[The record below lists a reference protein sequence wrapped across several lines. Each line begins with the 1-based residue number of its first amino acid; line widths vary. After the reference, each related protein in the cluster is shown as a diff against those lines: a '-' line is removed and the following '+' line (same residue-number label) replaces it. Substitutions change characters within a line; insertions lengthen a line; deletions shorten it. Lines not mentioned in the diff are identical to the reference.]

1 MTQAR
6 FVFLPR
12 DHEVLVALARG
23 PLVAEQL
30 LRLSTTFSRPFR
42 DIRRT
47 RERLS
52 DLARAGLVCRWP
64 VASEAGSGRTWYT
77 LDNGAMPLLFGD
89 ERRRVRPRRPLSLAR
104 ARHTYHLSEFIVHT
118 LISTHQ
124 NGGLI
129 TGFSPEGSVR
139 LTIGEETVIPD
150 SSFILE
156 IGGRTLHYFIEMDE
170 ATERLKSDRSEENW
184 QRKIRLYEAFQDL
197 SKEKRFR
204 LLVATTGGPLRVK
217 NILDLAK
224 SQARNPE
231 RTLVLAATLPSFL
244 ESRNPLTDAVF
255 ADHKGQ
261 PASVVPASIVTALGQ
276 QVESKPSV
284 RHHHPEEAIAF
295 SSIPPLPQGLPLR

>member
-1 MTQAR
+1 MSVRPNATVGRMEQAR

-47 RERLS
+47 RERLA

-77 LDNGAMPLLFGD
+77 LDNAAMPLLFGD
-89 ERRRVRPRRPLSLAR
+89 ERRRIRPRRPLSIVR
-104 ARHTYHLSEFIVHT
+104 ARHTYHLSEFVVQT
-118 LISTHQ
+118 LIGTHRH
-124 NGGLI
+124 GGLM

-139 LTIGEETVIPD
+139 LTVGEETVIPD
-150 SSFILE
+150 SSFVLE
-156 IGGRTLHYFIEMDE
+156 IGDRAFHYFVEIDE
-170 ATERLKSDRSEENW
+170 ATERLKSERAEETLL
-184 QRKIRLYEAFQDL
+184 RKLRLYEAFQDL

-224 SQARNPE
+224 LQAKNPD
-231 RTLVLAATLPSFL
+231 RSLVLATTMPAYLQ
-244 ESRNPLTDAVF
+244 SRDPLTEAVF

-261 PASVVPASIVTALGQ
+261 PVSVLPASIVSAERQ
-276 QVESKPSV
+276 
-284 RHHHPEEAIAF
+284 R
-295 SSIPPLPQGLPLR
+295 

>member
-47 RERLS
+47 RERLA

-64 VASEAGSGRTWYT
+64 VASEAGTGRTWYT
-77 LDNGAMPLLFGD
+77 LDNGATPLLFGE

-104 ARHTYHLSEFIVHT
+104 ARHTYHLSEFVVQTVTCAHR
-118 LISTHQ
+118 L
-124 NGGLI
+124 GGLV

-139 LTIGEETVIPD
+139 LTTGEETVIPD

-156 IGGRTLHYFIEMDE
+156 IGGRAFHYFIEIDE

-204 LLVATTGGPLRVK
+204 VLVATTGGPLRVK

-224 SQARNPE
+224 SQAKNPG
-231 RTLVLAATLPSFL
+231 RSLVLATTLPSFL
-244 ESRNPLTDAVF
+244 QSPDPLNEAVF

-261 PASVVPASIVTALGQ
+261 SASIVPRQL
-276 QVESKPSV
+276 
-284 RHHHPEEAIAF
+284 
-295 SSIPPLPQGLPLR
+295 